1 MQQNIREPKQKRAIE
16 KKESLINAAF
26 ELFNEKGFYNT
37 NSKEIAKKA
46 GVSTG
51 LFYNYF
57 NDKSDIYLE
66 ILNIISEERYVKL
79 EGVLEKLSKENDR
92 KQILK
97 HFFIEN
103 IEILSRL
110 AFIYK
115 DIEIIKKE
123 YEEIGKYNDKK
134 KQRIKDLMIEFFY
147 KINDKEDRKNLDRK
161 CEIIMTTIDAN
172 SILIS
177 KLENKDEKVKFIDDI
192 VCLIHDYMFLNLR

>member
-66 ILNIISEERYVKL
+66 ILTRISDKNYLKIEN
-79 EGVLEKLSKENDR
+79 VLEKLSKEDDR
-92 KQILK
+92 KQVLK
-97 HFFIEN
+97 SFFIEN
-103 IEILSRL
+103 IKILSEL

-115 DIEIIKKE
+115 DIETIKKE
-123 YEEIGKYNDKK
+123 YEEIRKYNDKN
-134 KQRIKDLMIEFFY
+134 KQCVKNLMMNFFS
-147 KINDKEDRKNLDRK
+147 KINNKENMKNLEIK
-161 CEIIMTTIDAN
+161 CEVIMTTIDAN
-172 SILIS
+172 NILIS
-177 KLENKDEKVKFIDDI
+177 KIKNKDDKEKYIDEI
-192 VCLIHDYMFLNLR
+192 VCLIHDYMF